1 MVLLWQLGY
10 VYFFCGCV
18 SIFSV
23 LPFPPPFN
31 LACYFSVCV
40 SVGVAA
46 AEEWGG
52 GGPIHHPQRVST
64 WSLHHFSA
72 KSLGL
77 IR

>member
-46 AEEWGG
+46 AEEW
-52 GGPIHHPQRVST
+52 HT
-64 WSLHHFSA
+64 
-72 KSLGL
+72 
-77 IR
+77 